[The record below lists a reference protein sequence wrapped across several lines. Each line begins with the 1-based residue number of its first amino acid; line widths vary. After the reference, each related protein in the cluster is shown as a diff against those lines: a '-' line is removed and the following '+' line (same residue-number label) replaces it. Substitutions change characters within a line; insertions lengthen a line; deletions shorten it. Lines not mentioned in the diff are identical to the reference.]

1 MKRLNVLVACECSGK
16 VREAFS
22 ALGHHAISCDI
33 QPSDD
38 NSPHHIQG
46 DALKAIELMEW
57 DLLIGF
63 PPCTH
68 LASSGARWFAE
79 KRADGRQ
86 QQAIDF
92 FMELVNAPIPHIA
105 LENPIG
111 IMSSEYRKPNQ
122 IIQPWEF
129 GHGETKATCLW
140 LKNLP
145 KLEPTDI
152 VEGREQRIWKM
163 GPSPDRAKK
172 RSETYQG
179 IADAMALQ
187 WSNWLS

>member
-1 MKRLNVLVACECSGK
+1 MKKLNVLVACECSGK
-16 VREAFS
+16 VREAFR

-68 LASSGARWFAE
+68 LASSGARWFEA

-92 FMELVNAPIPHIA
+92 FMELANAPIPHIA

-111 IMSSEYRKPNQ
+111 IMSSEYRKPRPNNPALDVR
-122 IIQPWEF
+122 PWRDKSDLSMVKEF
-129 GHGETKATCLW
+129 TQA
-140 LKNLP
+140 
-145 KLEPTDI
+145 
-152 VEGREQRIWKM
+152 R
-163 GPSPDRAKK
+163 
-172 RSETYQG
+172 TYG
-179 IADAMALQ
+179 Y
-187 WSNWLS
+187 SRR